1 MTEIRFYHLERS
13 PLERVLPKM
22 LETALQRD
30 WRAVVIARSEDR
42 VEALNALLWVY
53 GKDSFLPHGS
63 KADGHA
69 ALQPVWLTTEK
80 ENPNGAHVAFL
91 VDGAELPDAS
101 TFALCCELFDGADA
115 EAVARAREH
124 WKAAR
129 EAGHEI
135 TYWQQTGT
143 GWEQRAAG

>member
-1 MTEIRFYHLERS
+1 MAEIRFYHLQRS

-30 WRAVVIARSEDR
+30 WRAVVIAGSEDR

-53 GKDSFLPHGS
+53 DKDGFLPHGS
-63 KADGHA
+63 RRDGFSDR
-69 ALQPVWLTTEK
+69 QPVWLTTAE

-91 VDGAELPDAS
+91 VDGARLADPS
-101 TFALCCELFDGADA
+101 LFALSCELFDGADPD
-115 EAVARAREH
+115 AVARARAH
-124 WKAAR
+124 WKAAK

-135 TYWQQTGT
+135 TYWQQTAT
-143 GWEQRAAG
+143 GWEQKAAG

>member
-13 PLERVLPKM
+13 PLERVLPRM

-30 WRAVVIARSEDR
+30 WRAVVIAGSDDR

-53 GKDSFLPHGS
+53 DKSGFLPHGS
-63 KADGHA
+63 KREGHA
-69 ALQPVWLTTEK
+69 EMQPVWLTTEN

-91 VDGAELPDAS
+91 VDGATLADPSA
-101 TFALCCELFDGADA
+101 FPLCCELFDGADE

-124 WKAAR
+124 WKAAS
-129 EAGHEI
+129 AGGHTV
-135 TYWQQTGT
+135 TYWQQTGS
-143 GWEQRAAG
+143 GWEQKGAG

>member
-1 MTEIRFYHLERS
+1 MAEIRFYHLERS

-30 WRAVVIARSEDR
+30 WRAVVIAGSEDR

-53 GKDSFLPHGS
+53 DKGGFLPHGS
-63 KADGHA
+63 RKDGHA
-69 ALQPVWLTTEK
+69 DRQPVWLTTAE

-91 VDGAELPDAS
+91 VDGASLADPS
-101 TFALCCELFDGADA
+101 QFALCCELFDGADP

-124 WKAAR
+124 WTTAKAA
-129 EAGHEI
+129 GHDI
-135 TYWQQTGT
+135 TYWQQTAT
-143 GWEQRAAG
+143 GWEQKVAG